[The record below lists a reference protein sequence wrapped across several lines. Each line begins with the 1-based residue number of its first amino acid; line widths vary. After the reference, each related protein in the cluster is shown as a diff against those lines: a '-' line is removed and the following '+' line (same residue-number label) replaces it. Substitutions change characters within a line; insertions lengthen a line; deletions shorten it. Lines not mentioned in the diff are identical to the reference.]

1 MPAKSSSRIPA
12 AGKRSSQTLADMRAR
27 KEHHREILQWTE
39 TFDTELGLFGER
51 LWWRH
56 KRKDTRAQGSPRGAA
71 TARKGNHMSE
81 GQQAEG
87 QQRAGG
93 QQRGAQSTQ
102 PPSSEQNEK
111 QHRSAKNVPS
121 DQTVPE
127 REYSDYALNYD
138 EGDAAFDGTIPD
150 VLIDAPVVK
159 LEGLDFELNDLR
171 AKVALFAKVLDLVEL
186 TVGIDAYLGRVKLTI
201 DSIEVQA
208 LLKVRLDNVRAI
220 LDRVLTTV
228 DRNPQI
234 VQELVRGVSS
244 AVEDVGESAGHLV
257 GEGANEAVSAIG
269 SGAGSAVEDVGEGA
283 GKAVEDV
290 GEGAGSAVEDVGSG
304 AGQAVESTGEAV
316 ENVGEGASSA
326 VEDVGSGAGE
336 AVGEVGQGVGQTAER
351 VGQGAGEA
359 VQEAGQGVGQTAQE
373 VGQGAGQAAQEAGQG
388 AGQAVEEAGQAAQG
402 ASDAAGQAA
411 GQAQEAAT
419 GAAQQAQ
426 DAAGQAT
433 EQGGG
438 QDQQGEQTGG
448 NQEPKATHAAVQ
460 KAEELGINLSE
471 IEGSGPDGSIT
482 IRDVRSAAQRG

>member
-81 GQQAEG
+81 GQEAEG

-138 EGDAAFDGTIPD
+138 EGGAAFDGKIPD

-208 LLKVRLDNVRAI
+208 LVKVRLDNVTAI
-220 LDRVLTTV
+220 LDRVLTTI

-234 VQELVRGVSS
+234 VEEIARGVGS
-244 AVEDVGESAGHLV
+244 AVEDVGEGAGRLV

-304 AGQAVESTGEAV
+304 ARQAVESTGEAV
-316 ENVGEGASSA
+316 E
-326 VEDVGSGAGE
+326 DVGGGAGE
-336 AVGEVGQGVGQTAER
+336 AVDEVGQGVGQTAER

-411 GQAQEAAT
+411 GQAQNTAT

-438 QDQQGEQTGG
+438 QDHQQGEQAGD
-448 NQEPKATHAAVQ
+448 NQEPKATHAAAK
-460 KAEELGINLSE
+460 KAEELGIDLSE

-482 IRDVRSAAQRG
+482 IRDVRRGAQQG

>member
-39 TFDTELGLFGER
+39 TFDTEFGLFGER

-121 DQTVPE
+121 HQTVPE

-138 EGDAAFDGTIPD
+138 EGGAAFDGKIPD

-208 LLKVRLDNVRAI
+208 LVKVRLDNVTAI
-220 LDRVLTTV
+220 LDRVLTTI

-234 VQELVRGVSS
+234 VEEIARGVGS
-244 AVEDVGESAGHLV
+244 AVEDVGEGAGRLV

-304 AGQAVESTGEAV
+304 AGQAVDE
-316 ENVGEGASSA
+316 VGQ
-326 VEDVGSGAGE
+326 GAGQ
-336 AVGEVGQGVGQTAER
+336 AAGEVGQGVGQTAEQ

-359 VQEAGQGVGQTAQE
+359 VQEAGQGVGQSAQE
-373 VGQGAGQAAQEAGQG
+373 VGQGAGQAAQ
-388 AGQAVEEAGQAAQG
+388 
-402 ASDAAGQAA
+402 
-411 GQAQEAAT
+411 
-419 GAAQQAQ
+419 
-426 DAAGQAT
+426 
-433 EQGGG
+433 
-438 QDQQGEQTGG
+438 
-448 NQEPKATHAAVQ
+448 
-460 KAEELGINLSE
+460 
-471 IEGSGPDGSIT
+471 
-482 IRDVRSAAQRG
+482 

>member
-1 MPAKSSSRIPA
+1 MGNYQSTSPTKGLLLPLPCNHSE
-12 AGKRSSQTLADMRAR
+12 L
-27 KEHHREILQWTE
+27 LQRQGTE
-39 TFDTELGLFGER
+39 AVDIELGLFGER

-56 KRKDTRAQGSPRGAA
+56 KRKYTRAQGSLRGTA
-71 TARKGNHMSE
+71 TAKKEKHMSE

-87 QQRAGG
+87 QQRAAG

-102 PPSSEQNEK
+102 PPPSEQNEK

-127 REYSDYALNYD
+127 QVYSDYALNYD
-138 EGDAAFDGTIPD
+138 EGGAAFDGKIPD
-150 VLIDAPVVK
+150 VLIDAPIVK

-208 LLKVRLDNVRAI
+208 LVKVRLDNVTAI
-220 LDRVLTTV
+220 LDRVLTTI

-234 VQELVRGVSS
+234 VEAIARGV
-244 AVEDVGESAGHLV
+244 
-257 GEGANEAVSAIG
+257 
-269 SGAGSAVEDVGEGA
+269 GSAAEN
-283 GKAVEDV
+283 V
-290 GEGAGSAVEDVGSG
+290 GEGAGSAVEGVGSG

-316 ENVGEGASSA
+316 ENVGQGAGSA
-326 VEDVGSGAGE
+326 VEDVGGGAGE
-336 AVGEVGQGVGQTAER
+336 AVGEVGQGVGQAAGEVGQGVGQTAEQ

-359 VQEAGQGVGQTAQE
+359 VQEAGRGVGQSAQE

-388 AGQAVEEAGQAAQG
+388 AGQTVEEAGQATQG

-411 GQAQEAAT
+411 GQAQDAVT
-419 GAAQQAQ
+419 GAAHQAQ

-438 QDQQGEQTGG
+438 QDQQGEQAGA
-448 NQEPKATHAAVQ
+448 NQEPKVTHAAAQ
-460 KAEELGINLSE
+460 KAEEVGIDLSE

-482 IRDVRSAAQRG
+482 IRDVRRHAISRRPGP